1 MEASSCRLEHL
12 MSSMELWVKSVS
24 LPISW
29 SRFRGLGGGGVER
42 EEESARVKRRE
53 RGQRSLE
60 EEKKEN
66 ESGINN
72 I

>member
-29 SRFRGLGGGGVER
+29 SRFRGLGGGEVER
-42 EEESARVKRRE
+42 EESARVKRRG

-72 I
+72 L

>member
-29 SRFRGLGGGGVER
+29 SRFRGLGGGEVER
-42 EEESARVKRRE
+42 EESARVKRRG

>member
-1 MEASSCRLEHL
+1 

-29 SRFRGLGGGGVER
+29 SRFRGLGGGEVEG
-42 EEESARVKRRE
+42 EQSARVKRRG

-72 I
+72 L

>member
-1 MEASSCRLEHL
+1 

-42 EEESARVKRRE
+42 EEEVKRSQKE
-53 RGQRSLE
+53 RKGTE
-60 EEKKEN
+60 EFGRGKE
-66 ESGINN
+66 GKRKWDY
-72 I
+72 

>member
-29 SRFRGLGGGGVER
+29 SRFRGLGGGEVER
-42 EEESARVKRRE
+42 EESARVKRRE